1 MKYLTLSLVD
11 ALFMFCCFVRV
22 YCTVEV
28 LPRTPW
34 KWKPFK
40 LSTISSQ
47 KYIFPDMFWAYNRK
61 PQQTKYVVLV
71 FRVFSLAELH
81 CTCIRIRWEVC
92 IKMKNTSWVIST
104 QNLPLRTHHSKFIT
118 LNSSLTTQ
126 NLPSRNHHSELTT
139 QELTAQNLPLRTH
152 HSELATQ
159 NSSLKTHH
167 SELATQNSSL
177 KTHDSELAT
186 QNSSFTA
193 QN

>member
-47 KYIFPDMFWAYNRK
+47 KNIFPDMFWAYNRK

-118 LNSSLTTQ
+118 HHSKLSKQNSPLRTCHSGLTTQ
-126 NLPSRNHHSELTT
+126 NSPLRSWELTT
-139 QELTAQNLPLRTH
+139 QELTAQNSLLRTH
-152 HSELATQ
+152 HSELTI
-159 NSSLKTHH
+159 
-167 SELATQNSSL
+167 
-177 KTHDSELAT
+177 
-186 QNSSFTA
+186 
-193 QN
+193 